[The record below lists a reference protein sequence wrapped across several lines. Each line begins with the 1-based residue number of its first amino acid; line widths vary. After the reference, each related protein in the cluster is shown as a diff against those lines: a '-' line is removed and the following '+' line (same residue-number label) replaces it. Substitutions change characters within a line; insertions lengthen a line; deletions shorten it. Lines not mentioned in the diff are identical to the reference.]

1 MVLIRP
7 CSKRHIGNG
16 LSFWERSFHLSS
28 PQVAQDGSFKLGVL
42 PVLTVA
48 LFSPFRIHLESVSL
62 RGVKPHGPWL
72 ARAGDTY
79 KAPGYHTGVL
89 ELFLKLADAIVSA
102 VKLSGTANPGREM
115 EITK

>member
-1 MVLIRP
+1 MRQGIY
-7 CSKRHIGNG
+7 I
-16 LSFWERSFHLSS
+16 LSVGFFAFVQTGR
-28 PQVAQDGSFKLGVL
+28 VGVF
-42 PVLTVA
+42 PMATVA
-48 LFSPFRIHLESVSL
+48 LFSPFRIHLEI
-62 RGVKPHGPWL
+62 KPIAQTQPHGPWL

-79 KAPGYHTGVL
+79 KAPGYHKGVL